1 MAKLIKIIRRPARQ
15 AGVDRKTKETSIRAM
30 LTLDGTGKYRIDSG
44 MGFLDH
50 MLETFSKHGLFD
62 LQLHA
67 SGDLQVDFHHTVED
81 IGIVLGQAFR
91 KALGDKK
98 GITRF
103 GSALVPM
110 DESLAE
116 CVVDLSGRPVLVY
129 EVDFSRGARGGTA
142 QDERVG
148 DFPISL
154 VHEFFEAFST
164 NSETTLHLTLRRG
177 QNAHH
182 GIEAIFKAAAR
193 ALRQAVS
200 YDPRTASVP
209 STKGVL

>member
-1 MAKLIKIIRRPARQ
+1 MAQVIKIVRRPARQ
-15 AGVDRKTKETSIRAM
+15 AGVERKTKETTVKAALVI
-30 LTLDGTGKYRIDSG
+30 DGAGKYIIDTG

-50 MLETFSKHGLFD
+50 MLETFAKHGLFD
-62 LQLHA
+62 LKLHA
-67 SGDLQVDFHHTVED
+67 SGDLRVDFHHTVED
-81 IGIVLGQAFR
+81 IGLVLGQAFK
-91 KALGDKK
+91 KALGDKT

-103 GSALVPM
+103 GSAVVPM
-110 DESLAE
+110 DESLGE

-129 EVDFSRGARGGTA
+129 DVQFGSNGGKA

-148 DFPISL
+148 DFPVSL

-164 NSETTLHLTLRRG
+164 SSETTMHLYLRRG

-182 GIEAIFKAAAR
+182 GIEALFKAAAR
-193 ALRQAVS
+193 AFRQAAAFDS
-200 YDPRTASVP
+200 RTAGVP

>member
-1 MAKLIKIIRRPARQ
+1 MAQVIKIVRRPARH
-15 AGVDRKTKETSIRAM
+15 AAVERKTKETSVKAAFAI
-30 LTLDGTGKYRIDSG
+30 DGAGRYLIDTG

-50 MLETFSKHGLFD
+50 MLETFAKHGLFD
-62 LQLHA
+62 LKLHA
-67 SGDLQVDFHHTVED
+67 SGDLRVDFHHTVED
-81 IGIVLGQAFR
+81 IGLVLGQSFR
-91 KALGDKK
+91 QALGDKK

-129 EVDFSRGARGGTA
+129 DVRFGTNGRGSS
-142 QDERVG
+142 DERVG
-148 DFPISL
+148 DFPVSL

-164 NSETTLHLTLRRG
+164 ASETTLHLSLRRG
-177 QNAHH
+177 ENAHH
-182 GIEAIFKAAAR
+182 GIEALFKAAAR
-193 ALRQAVS
+193 ALRTAAS
-200 YDPRTASVP
+200 FDPRTAGVP